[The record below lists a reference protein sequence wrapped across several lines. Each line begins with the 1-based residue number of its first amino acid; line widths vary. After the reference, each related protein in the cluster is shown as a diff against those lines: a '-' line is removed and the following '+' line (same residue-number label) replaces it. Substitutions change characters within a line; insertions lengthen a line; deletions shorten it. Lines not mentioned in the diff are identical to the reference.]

1 MQQEWLAERFEE
13 ERRHLFGVAYR
24 MLGSTSEAED
34 AVQDAWL
41 RLSRSDADEIDNIGG
56 WLTTVVA
63 RVSLNMLRS
72 RKTRG
77 ELSLDSELPGDRLPD
92 PTVVL
97 DDGATQDP
105 AERAMLADSVSIAL
119 LVVLDQLSPDER
131 LAFVLHDLF
140 AVPFDEIATMLDRS
154 SDSTRLLASRARRRV
169 RGRRAEESGPENDVT
184 AQREVVDAFFAAAQ
198 DGDLDRLIG
207 ALHPDVVLHSDV
219 GAGITTYRGAA
230 KVAGNAVM
238 YAHADRVTH
247 SALVNGSAGVAI
259 TFHGKL
265 YSVMAFTVVD
275 GRITE
280 IEAYAA
286 PAQVAKLAA
295 SLGMESAHSQG

>member
-1 MQQEWLAERFEE
+1 MMQQEWLAERFEQ
-13 ERRHLFGVAYR
+13 ERQHLYGVAYR

-34 AVQDAWL
+34 AVQDAWI
-41 RLSRSDADEIDNIGG
+41 RLSRSQADEIDNVGA

-77 ELSLDSELPGDRLPD
+77 EVSIEDRLPD

-97 DDGATQDP
+97 DDGTTQDP

-154 SDSTRLLASRARRRV
+154 SDSTRQLASRARRRV
-169 RGRRAEESGPENDVT
+169 RGRTPENDVA

-207 ALHPDVVLHSDV
+207 ALHPEVVLHADIGS
-219 GAGITTYRGAA
+219 GITTYRGAA

-238 YAHADRVTH
+238 YAHADRITH

-286 PAQVAKLAA
+286 PAQVAKLAE
-295 SLGMESAHSQG
+295 SLGMESAHSRS

>member
-1 MQQEWLAERFEE
+1 MQQEWLAERFEQ
-13 ERRHLFGVAYR
+13 ERQHLYGVAYR

-41 RLSRSDADEIDNIGG
+41 RLSRSETDEIDNVGA

-77 ELSLDSELPGDRLPD
+77 EVSIEDRLPD

-97 DDGATQDP
+97 DDGTTQDP
-105 AERAMLADSVSIAL
+105 AERAMLADSVSLAL

-154 SDSTRLLASRARRRV
+154 SDSTRQLASRARRRV
-169 RGRRAEESGPENDVT
+169 RGRTPQSDVA

-207 ALHPDVVLHSDV
+207 ALHPDVVLRADLGS
-219 GAGITTYRGAA
+219 GITTYRGAA

-247 SALVNGSAGVAI
+247 AALVNGAAGVAI

-265 YSVMAFTVVD
+265 FSVMAFTVVD

-295 SLGMESAHSQG
+295 SLGLESAHA

>member
-77 ELSLDSELPGDRLPD
+77 ELPLEDRLPE

-97 DDGATQDP
+97 DDATTQDP
-105 AERAMLADSVSIAL
+105 AERAILADSVSIAL

-154 SDSTRLLASRARRRV
+154 SDSTRQLASRARRRV
-169 RGRRAEESGPENDVT
+169 RGRTPEKDVT

-207 ALHPDVVLHSDV
+207 ALHPDVVLHADLGS
-219 GAGITTYRGAA
+219 GITTYRGAA

-286 PAQVAKLAA
+286 PAQVANLAA
-295 SLGMESAHSQG
+295 SLGLESAHDQA